1 VTRARLHHRPLARDV
16 FVTLA
21 ALALALRVLIP
32 AGFMVAP
39 MGTSSGLSPIVLCSG
54 QGPITKLI
62 TADGRVVDRPTHDP
76 HDDGKSHHGAPCAF
90 AGITAGPLPS
100 AVQTPVAYAAGH
112 QDAHQPLP
120 PGLRPGLGLCAP
132 PPPAT
137 GPPSRL

>member
-1 VTRARLHHRPLARDV
+1 MTRSRLHHQPLARDV

-39 MGTSSGLSPIVLCSG
+39 VGPSSGLSPIVLCSG

-62 TADGRVVDRPTHDP
+62 TADGQVVDRPVHDP
-76 HDDGKSHHGAPCAF
+76 HDDGKSRHGAPCAF
-90 AGITAGPLPS
+90 AGVTAGPLPS
-100 AVQTPVAYAAGH
+100 AVQTPAAYETIR
-112 QDAHQPLP
+112 QDANRPLP

-137 GPPSRL
+137 GPPPRL